1 MPPADDFDADCLI
14 VGGGPAGLIAA
25 TYLGRFRRRALI
37 VDDGRSRAR
46 WIPVSHNMPGFPDGI
61 GGRRLLER
69 LGTQAQRYGA
79 GHLDGTVAAIV
90 PIPDGFE
97 AEVGAS
103 TIRARRVIL
112 ATGVVDRLPPMD
124 GIDAAIS
131 TGRVRLC
138 PVCDGYEAAGRSVA
152 VLGPPERA
160 LKEALFLT
168 AFTDRLTLLR
178 LDEHRSA
185 DADILARCRAAGIA
199 VERAPVRTLDP
210 AGDGIAATLDDD
222 RVLRFDSLYPAM
234 GITPTSALAEEL
246 GARTAPT
253 GCIETDPHQLT
264 TIPGLYAAGDVV
276 NELNQISVAA
286 GHAAIAAT
294 HVHNAL
300 TAEDRAR

>member
-1 MPPADDFDADCLI
+1 MPPADDFDADYLI